1 MLSKNRRFLMTS
13 ETTTNGRLAKM
24 KNTMEELYG
33 PVIIFNEKVI
43 NSIQENLRGSY
54 IVGEIRLLIDE
65 LLKSD

>member
-1 MLSKNRRFLMTS
+1 M
-13 ETTTNGRLAKM
+13 NGRLAKM